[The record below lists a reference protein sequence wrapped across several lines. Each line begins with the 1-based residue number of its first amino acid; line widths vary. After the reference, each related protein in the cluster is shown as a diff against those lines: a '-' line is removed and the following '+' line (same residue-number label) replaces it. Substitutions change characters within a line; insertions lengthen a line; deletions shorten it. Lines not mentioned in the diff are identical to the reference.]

1 MDVKQLKTKTMRDKR
16 FDIRLE
22 FNEKQ
27 QAWHHESYYK
37 TYMHEPYTHGWET
50 IFERCTDYKANNFK
64 SYLKSLLNK
73 PYKMSDIKKLAK
85 KYELFEEDLKC
96 GQSLITYDKYDFKIH
111 SEILQWARERGIL
124 ISDNATK
131 QMLKLSEEVGEL
143 AGAIAKG
150 NETDQI
156 DAIGDIQVVLIIL
169 SEQLGINYKEALES
183 AYNVIKERKGKT
195 VNGIFIKD

>member
-1 MDVKQLKTKTMRDKR
+1 MRDKR
-16 FDIRLE
+16 YDIRLE

-50 IFERCTDYKANNFK
+50 IFERCTDYKAMNLD

-73 PYKMSDIKKLAK
+73 PYKISDIKKLAK
-85 KYELFEEDLKC
+85 KYELYEEDLNYR
-96 GQSLITYDKYDFKIH
+96 QSSITYNKYDFKIH
-111 SEILQWARERGIL
+111 NEILQWAKDKDIL
-124 ISDNATK
+124 NPETYEK
-131 QMLKLSEEVGEL
+131 QMLKLTEEVGEL

-150 NETDQI
+150 NNIDQI

-169 SEQLGINYKEALES
+169 SEQLGIDYKGALAH
-183 AYNVIKERKGKT
+183 AYDQIKFRTGKT
-195 VNGIFIKD
+195 INGVFIKD